1 MSSSRMSPLLRYC
14 PRARRI
20 ASNIANLPMQCG
32 PEKEEAPGITGA
44 SIDQLVLGLMQGLR
58 GLVPGVRG

>member
-1 MSSSRMSPLLRYC
+1 MRSGK
-14 PRARRI
+14 RR
-20 ASNIANLPMQCG
+20 S
-32 PEKEEAPGITGA
+32 PGITGA